1 MKVMVINM
9 QTKLNLIKPGSE
21 VLYTIQ

>member
-1 MKVMVINM
+1 M